1 MAINNRKKQKT
12 EELIVTSENLK
23 DFRDLLKRIGG
34 IKNFDEAMAVFEAK
48 GPHEKVEDIV
58 PFGYLSKLFNYDND
72 GNLYSAHTGKKV
84 GQRKNIKNYLFVEFR
99 FENYRFK
106 TPVHKIVFAL
116 ANGRWSK
123 KNHIIDHI
131 NGITDDNRPSNLREA
146 TYSENSCN
154 TRTKVNNKLASKKT
168 KCIREFEKYFI
179 VSIMKNGKKYYNYF
193 PKSSTI
199 PDEVVFAEAK
209 AWRNQKSKELHG
221 EFYREY

>member
-1 MAINNRKKQKT
+1 MALNKKKKQKT

-34 IKNFDEAMAVFEAK
+34 IKNFDEAMTIFEAK

-58 PFGYLSKLFNYDND
+58 PFSCLSKLFNYDND
-72 GNLYSAHTGKKV
+72 GNLYSGHTGEKI
-84 GQRKNIKNYLFVEFR
+84 GQRKNSKNYLFVEIR

-106 TPVHKIVFAL
+106 TPVHKVVFAL
-116 ANGRWSK
+116 ANGRWAK

-131 NGITDDNRPSNLREA
+131 NGIPNDNKPSNLREA
-146 TYSENSCN
+146 TYSENCWN
-154 TRTKVNNKLASKKT
+154 KRMKVNGKLASKKT
-168 KCIREFEKYFI
+168 KCISEFKKHF
-179 VSIMKNGKKYYNYF
+179 VVMIMKNGKNYYNYF
-193 PKSSTI
+193 PKSPTI